1 MSPVLCDHH
10 PLFYLLRCYRG
21 SQRMEGKPSLL
32 KKKKCFQ
39 IYLTEILLPLSVPS
53 WLPSSSTLIFYLLWS
68 AWQQW
73 KMDNRW
79 EHGHL
84 PDCDFKHGEKN
95 YFLQCLKTLS
105 PLFPKLPSYIWL
117 LFKSFFLNISPEI
130 VPTSVK
136 CSPFNFS
143 NDITNYIDLT
153 GLLFYWVCKNKRSR
167 ANSVNFNKNIN
178 RWWFTQVTCPKN
190 SFDHPSFICL

>member
-1 MSPVLCDHH
+1 MTIIHCFTFGAAIEGVKGWKESRHCWRRKNASKYISQRSFCLSLFPVDCH
-10 PLFYLLRCYRG
+10 PL
-21 SQRMEGKPSLL
+21 Q
-32 KKKKCFQ
+32 
-39 IYLTEILLPLSVPS
+39 
-53 WLPSSSTLIFYLLWS
+53 LWS
-68 AWQQW
+68 FISYDRLGNSGRWTIDEN
-73 KMDNRW
+73 MDICLIATSNMER
-79 EHGHL
+79 
-84 PDCDFKHGEKN
+84 KN

-153 GLLFYWVCKNKRSR
+153 GLLFYRVCKNKRRR

>member
-1 MSPVLCDHH
+1 MDICLIATSN
-10 PLFYLLRCYRG
+10 
-21 SQRMEGKPSLL
+21 ME
-32 KKKKCFQ
+32 
-39 IYLTEILLPLSVPS
+39 
-53 WLPSSSTLIFYLLWS
+53 
-68 AWQQW
+68 
-73 KMDNRW
+73 R
-79 EHGHL
+79 
-84 PDCDFKHGEKN
+84 KN

-153 GLLFYWVCKNKRSR
+153 GLLFYRVCKNKRRR

-178 RWWFTQVTCPKN
+178 RWWFTHVTCPKS
-190 SFDHPSFICL
+190 SFDRQSFICLYNLIINITYCVSKSCFSMILPPFEVNIKEMPYFIYLNPCFPKT